1 MFRCKQNNTGDISVG
16 AARVIV
22 ASLANRRCGAPK
34 LICVLCESVEE
45 VHDSVQLNAVQIDEH
60 ALT

>member
-1 MFRCKQNNTGDISVG
+1 MNISVG
-16 AARVIV
+16 AARIIV